1 MRKIVKA
8 VCVTVGVI
16 SFVIISA
23 YVAAVYALFAITPR
37 LEPLEEDDE
46 DYSMWDTDIYIK

>member
-46 DYSMWDTDIYIK
+46 DYSMWDTDIYI